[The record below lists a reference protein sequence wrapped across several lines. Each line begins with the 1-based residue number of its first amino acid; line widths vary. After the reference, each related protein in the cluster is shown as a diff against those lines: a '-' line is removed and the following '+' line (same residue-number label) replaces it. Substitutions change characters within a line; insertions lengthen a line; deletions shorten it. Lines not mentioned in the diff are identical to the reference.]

1 MRLVPDSPPP
11 GPFRPGFWK
20 SPLRGP
26 WLTALLG
33 SILLVLVTIV
43 SVTGFLSHI
52 AYNPDLGHNAIVPV
66 DKDFPLGFDWPTSP
80 AWLYALNQGLHVT
93 VGIVAVPLLL
103 AKLWSVI
110 PRLFVWPPATTPAQ
124 AIERISLALLVS
136 SAIFLF
142 ATGILNAQVFYPF
155 KFSFVVAHYYAAWIF
170 VGALVLHVLLKLPII
185 RRAYAENGVLKPLKV
200 SLAETR
206 PEAGDPHGGLVA
218 AAPAA
223 PTLSR
228 RGLFALVG
236 AGSLGLLVVTAG
248 QSIGGPFRKLALL
261 APRGGDLADGPN
273 AFTVNKTASAVGI
286 NEQMTGDAWRL
297 ELTAGG
303 RKRRLSRPQL
313 LGLELHTE
321 TLPIACVE
329 GWSTTQDWTGVR
341 LRDLARMAGAPA
353 GAELLVESLQR
364 SGAFRS
370 ATLSVDQVDD
380 PRSLLA
386 LRVNGAE
393 LSLDHGFPARVI
405 VPALPGVHNT
415 KWVGKLTWT

>member
-1 MRLVPDSPPP
+1 MRLVPGASPP

-80 AWLYALNQGLHVT
+80 VWLYALNQGLHVT

-110 PRLFVWPPATTPAQ
+110 PRLFVWPLATTPAQ

-155 KFSFVVAHYYAAWIF
+155 KFSFVVAHYYGAWIF
-170 VGALVLHVLLKLPII
+170 VGALVLHVLVKVPII
-185 RRAYAENGVLKPLKV
+185 RRAYAENGVLKPLKA

-218 AAPAA
+218 SAPAA
-223 PTLSR
+223 PTVSR
-228 RGLFALVG
+228 RGLLALVG

-248 QSIGGPFRKLALL
+248 QSIGGPLRRLALL
-261 APRGGDLADGPN
+261 APRGGDLGDGPN
-273 AFTVNKTASAVGI
+273 AFIVNKTASAVGI
-286 NEQMTGDAWRL
+286 SEKLTGAGWRL
-297 ELTAGG
+297 ELTAG
-303 RKRRLSRPQL
+303 RERRMLSRPQL

-341 LRDLARMAGAPA
+341 LRDLARMARAPA

-370 ATLSVDQVDD
+370 ATLSADQVDD